1 MDPLIRSQ
9 QNSRWFGMV
18 TFVNYVLQYQNHYL
32 VTLVIKDCILV
43 LVVVLALMV
52 VGNIVGWIMLVECF
66 DNIQTK

>member
-1 MDPLIRSQ
+1 MDPLIHSQ

-18 TFVNYVLQYQNHYL
+18 TFVNYVLQYQNRYL

-52 VGNIVGWIMLVECF
+52 VGNIVGWLMLVECF